1 MSEEFSS
8 IYWEN
13 DSPSN
18 PPPAT
23 LTHDVPDTTTSNG
36 FFEAMPLNEPSS
48 SSSSGL
54 KAIQDTSFIHSSVTN
69 PQKEQE
75 GSQNAYISY
84 LITTESNNPT
94 FESTTFHVRRRFS
107 DFHFLYTILYL
118 EHPTTAVPPLPD
130 KARLEYI
137 KGDRFGL
144 EFTLK
149 RAGSLNRFLDRISN
163 HPILRNSTTYHNFL
177 ETHDWNAFKKSLNIR
192 YQQVLQDNGSVL
204 EGLSDSL
211 LNAFAKV
218 NKPDDE
224 LLEIKERI
232 DKLDDN
238 LLQVE
243 KSFSK
248 VLRRQADISNDLE
261 EFSQYFI
268 KLSGLESNIEGVLT
282 SFAGGTHNMSQKLF
296 CLKETTDIDYV
307 VSLRDMQN
315 YVAALRALV
324 KLREQKQLDLEAL
337 GDYLAKAKYEKDS
350 LLSGNGATNF
360 LRAKIEDVRGVN
372 HELAR
377 KERLA
382 NLETK
387 IQSLQDEVRN
397 VEQSNAS
404 FQEIL
409 LNEVQ
414 IFEQNKQIE
423 MKKTLST
430 LADANIAFYQSII
443 DEWKF

>member
-1 MSEEFSS
+1 M
-8 IYWEN
+8 
-13 DSPSN
+13 
-18 PPPAT
+18 A
-23 LTHDVPDTTTSNG
+23 
-36 FFEAMPLNEPSS
+36 
-48 SSSSGL
+48 
-54 KAIQDTSFIHSSVTN
+54 
-69 PQKEQE
+69 
-75 GSQNAYISY
+75 
-84 LITTESNNPT
+84 LIICP
-94 FESTTFHVRRRFS
+94 
-107 DFHFLYTILYL
+107 
-118 EHPTTAVPPLPD
+118 
-130 KARLEYI
+130 
-137 KGDRFGL
+137 
-144 EFTLK
+144 
-149 RAGSLNRFLDRISN
+149 
-163 HPILRNSTTYHNFL
+163 
-177 ETHDWNAFKKSLNIR
+177 KS
-192 YQQVLQDNGSVL
+192 
-204 EGLSDSL
+204 
-211 LNAFAKV
+211 
-218 NKPDDE
+218 
-224 LLEIKERI
+224 
-232 DKLDDN
+232 
-238 LLQVE
+238 
-243 KSFSK
+243 
-248 VLRRQADISNDLE
+248 
-261 EFSQYFI
+261 
-268 KLSGLESNIEGVLT
+268 
-282 SFAGGTHNMSQKLF
+282 F

>member
-8 IYWEN
+8 VYWEN
-13 DSPSN
+13 DSSVN
-18 PPPAT
+18 PPPQMS
-23 LTHDVPDTTTSNG
+23 THSVPNNTDYFDT
-36 FFEAMPLNEPSS
+36 MPLNEPQGSS
-48 SSSSGL
+48 SSSS
-54 KAIQDTSFIHSSVTN
+54 KVIHDTSFIHSSVTD

-94 FESTTFHVRRRFS
+94 FESTEFHVRRRFS
-107 DFHFLYTILYL
+107 DFHFLYTMLYL
-118 EHPTTAVPPLPD
+118 ENPTVAVPPLPD
-130 KARLEYI
+130 KARLEYL

-163 HPILRNSTTYHNFL
+163 HPILKRSNIYHCFL
-177 ETHDWNAFKKSLNIR
+177 ETPDWYAFKKSLNNR
-192 YQQVLQDNGSVL
+192 YQEILQDNGGVL

-211 LNAFAKV
+211 LNAFVKV
-218 NKPDDE
+218 SKPDDE
-224 LLEIKERI
+224 LKEIKERI

-243 KSFSK
+243 KSFTK
-248 VLRRQADISNDLE
+248 VLRRQFDISNDLE
-261 EFSQYFI
+261 EFSQCLI
-268 KLSGLESNIEGVLT
+268 KLSGLERNLENVFM
-282 SFAGGTHNMSQKLF
+282 SFASGTHILSQSF
-296 CLKETTDIDYV
+296 ASLKENTDTDYV

-315 YVAALRALV
+315 YVASLRALV

-337 GDYLAKAKYEKDS
+337 GDYLIKAKHEKD
-350 LLSGNGATNF
+350 LLMSGNSTTNF
-360 LRAKIEDVRGVN
+360 FRAKIEDVRGIN

-377 KERLA
+377 KERVA
-382 NLETK
+382 NLEKK
-387 IQSLQDEVRN
+387 IQNLQDEVVN
-397 VEQSNAS
+397 VEKSNNS
-404 FQEIL
+404 FQEFL

-414 IFEQNKQIE
+414 IFEQNKRIE

-443 DEWKF
+443 DEWDS